1 MVVISMDW
9 AEKYRPKTLDDVIG
23 NPQATNEL
31 RLWAESWERGM
42 PKQKAVVLIGDA
54 GCGKTSSALALA
66 REFGWGVVEL
76 NASDLR
82 NADAIKSIAKS
93 GAVNETFTDTGEYIS
108 TRSGGRKLI
117 ILDEADNIFGKED
130 YGGVAAIT
138 ATIKETYQ
146 PIILIVNDYYALVRR
161 STSLKKM
168 CKNIKF
174 SRIHKSS
181 ILKLLRNICQKED
194 VTVSNE
200 TLNALAEHSNGDLRS
215 AINDLESI
223 CLGKN
228 KITEK
233 DVTVLGHRDS
243 SVNIFKAI
251 SGIFKA
257 TTYNK
262 ARESIYDLNEEP
274 EHLLL
279 WIDENLPLEYKR
291 ASDLAQAYNPVS
303 RASIYLGRVRRRQHY
318 KFWGYAN
325 DLMTAGV
332 ALSKTNPYYGYT
344 RYQFPSWLT
353 NMSRSKG
360 IRAVQKSLNEK
371 LSTYCHTSGYV
382 TQASIFPYFKYLFE
396 NEKDFDIYQIHDLDL
411 EAEEIA
417 HILGEGSDSQTVKQ
431 LLEESKTLEFEK
443 KEEKG
448 PFKGFE
454 TEKEEEKREKEDRE
468 TTTGSEKSH
477 DKHQKNLSDF

>member
-1 MVVISMDW
+1 MSMDW
-9 AEKYRPKTLDDVIG
+9 AEKYRPKRLDEVIG
-23 NPQATNEL
+23 NPQAINEL
-31 RLWAESWERGM
+31 RRWAESWERGM

-93 GAVNETFTDTGEYIS
+93 GAVNETFTDTGEFIS
-108 TRSGGRKLI
+108 TRQGGRKLI

-138 ATIKETYQ
+138 ATIKETFQ

-161 STSLKKM
+161 SPSLKKM
-168 CKNIKF
+168 VKNIKF
-174 SRIHKSS
+174 SRIHKASVV
-181 ILKLLRNICQKED
+181 KLLRSICQNED
-194 VTVSNE
+194 VAVSNE
-200 TLNALAEHSNGDLRS
+200 TLKALAEHSNGDLRS

-243 SVNIFKAI
+243 SINIFKAL

-257 TTYNK
+257 TSYAK
-262 ARESIYDLNEEP
+262 ARESIYNLNEEP

-279 WIDENLPLEYKR
+279 WIDENLPLEYR
-291 ASDLAQAYNPVS
+291 RPNDLAQAYNPIS

-332 ALSKTNPYYGYT
+332 ALSKTNPYFGYT

-353 NMSRSKG
+353 NMSRTKG
-360 IRAVQKSLNEK
+360 VRAVQKSLNEK
-371 LSTYCHTSGYV
+371 LSSFCHTSGYV
-382 TQASIFPYFKYLFE
+382 TQTSIFPYFKYLFE
-396 NEKDFDIYQIHDLDL
+396 HEKDFDIHQIHDLEL

-417 HILGEGSDSQTVKQ
+417 YILGEGSDSQTVKQ
-431 LLEESKTLEFEK
+431 LLEESKTIEIGK
-443 KEEKG
+443 KEEKR
-448 PFKGFE
+448 PFKDYE
-454 TEKEEEKREKEDRE
+454 TEEEEDEGQKEDNDMKV
-468 TTTGSEKSH
+468 GSEKSQ

>member
-1 MVVISMDW
+1 MSMDW
-9 AEKYRPKTLDDVIG
+9 AEKYRPKRLDEVLG
-23 NPQATNEL
+23 NPQAINEL
-31 RLWAESWERGM
+31 RRWAESWERGI
-42 PKQKAVVLIGDA
+42 PKQKAVILIGDA

-82 NADAIKSIAKS
+82 NADVIKSIAKS
-93 GAVNETFTDTGEYIS
+93 GAVNETFTDTGEFIS
-108 TRSGGRKLI
+108 TRHGGRKLI

-161 STSLKKM
+161 SPSLKRM
-168 CKNIKF
+168 CKQIKF
-174 SRIHKSS
+174 SRIHKTTVV
-181 ILKLLRNICQKED
+181 KLLRSISQNED

-200 TLNALAEHSNGDLRS
+200 ALNALAEHSNGDLRS

-243 SVNIFKAI
+243 SINIFKAI

-257 TTYNK
+257 TSYIK
-262 ARESIYDLNEEP
+262 ARESIYDLNEDP

-291 ASDLAQAYNPVS
+291 ADDLAQAYYPIS

-353 NMSRSKG
+353 NMSRTKG
-360 IRAVQKSLNEK
+360 VRAVQKSLNEK
-371 LSTYCHTSGYV
+371 LSSFCHTSGYV
-382 TQASIFPYFKYLFE
+382 TQTSIFPYFKYLFE
-396 NEKDFDIYQIHDLDL
+396 HEEDFNIHQIRDLEL

-417 HILGEGSDSQTVKQ
+417 YILGGDSDSQTVKQ
-431 LLEESKTLEFEK
+431 LLEESKNLELTK
-443 KEEKG
+443 KEEKT
-448 PFKGFE
+448 PFEGFE
-454 TEKEEEKREKEDRE
+454 ADKAEDDGQKEDDKK
-468 TTTGSEKSH
+468 TTDSQRSQ